1 MIAPTSVAPEI
12 LFLFTGQLQIDALL
26 CSFPILI
33 AHSVSPKREQKT
45 LRLRLRAAA
54 HPPIILS
61 VQMLQKP
68 APYSLR
74 LIAQIGLFSA
84 TASVQGGLLPE
95 LPQATSPVALSAAS
109 DPNTGKSGFRYQGK
123 NTPPVIRVQPGS
135 TLNVEY
141 KNDLAAQSKEDCF
154 GHPCMQMTNL
164 HFHGLHVSPNA
175 PQDDV
180 LDMMA
185 SPGETLHY
193 AVQVAPQ
200 QPPGLYWYHTHSHG
214 ESYIQDLDGMSG
226 AIVVEGIERY
236 APEVQNMRE
245 RILVLRDLV
254 LANDGAERKKVMDSV
269 AMQTTRCGTAPE
281 KPEAAFTVNGTL
293 RPKIDIA
300 PGERQFW
307 RIVNASPDLYA
318 DLEVDGVSL
327 DVVAVDGM
335 PLAYHDPSIRNR
347 SMSHVL
353 LPPAGRVEAIV
364 TGPPANSHAAL
375 RSRCFDTGPDG
386 DSNPAMVLADLVSA
400 PSSNPRTLAALGGA
414 PVYATFSPTV
424 LKRVETSEPQFV
436 VTFTEDKQGFYING
450 QKFEMNSGPML
461 TVDVGS
467 LQHWRVTNSTKEVHP
482 FHIHQVHFLAYRVG
496 DKPVKDPVWL
506 DTVNV
511 SYGSSVD
518 LVMDFTDPI
527 IRGMSLFHCHLLKHE
542 DKGMMAKI
550 LFR

>member
-1 MIAPTSVAPEI
+1 MQISQKLAVATFGWVASI
-12 LFLFTGQLQIDALL
+12 VLL
-26 CSFPILI
+26 
-33 AHSVSPKREQKT
+33 V
-45 LRLRLRAAA
+45 
-54 HPPIILS
+54 
-61 VQMLQKP
+61 
-68 APYSLR
+68 
-74 LIAQIGLFSA
+74 A
-84 TASVQGGLLPE
+84 TASAHDRIVPE
-95 LPQATSPVALSAAS
+95 LPQASTPVALVAAS
-109 DPNTGKSGFRYQGK
+109 NPASGKSEFRYRGN
-123 NTPPVIRVQPGS
+123 NTPPVIRVQPG
-135 TLNVEY
+135 TVLNVEY
-141 KNDLAAQSKEDCF
+141 KNELAAQSKEDCL

-185 SPGETLHY
+185 SPGEALHY
-193 AVQVAPQ
+193 SVQIPPQ

-236 APEVQNMRE
+236 VPEVRNMRE
-245 RILVLRDLV
+245 RILVLRNLV
-254 LANDGAERKKVMDSV
+254 LPTDAAGRKSVMESV
-269 AMQTTRCGTAPE
+269 AMQTTQCGTAAE
-281 KPEAAFTVNGTL
+281 KPEAAFTVNGSL

-318 DLEVDGVSL
+318 DLEVDSVSL
-327 DVVAVDGM
+327 EVVALDGM
-335 PLAYHDPSIRNR
+335 PLAYHDPSIRKR

-353 LPPAGRVEAIV
+353 VPPAGRVEAIIV
-364 TGPPANSHAAL
+364 GPPADAHAAL

-386 DSNPAMVLADLVSA
+386 DTNPEMVLADIVSTPA
-400 PSSNPRTLAALGGA
+400 SKFQAHPALGGD
-414 PVYATFSPTV
+414 PVYAIFSPTT
-424 LKRVETSEPQFV
+424 LKRVEASEPQFV
-436 VTFTEDKQGFYING
+436 VNFTEDKQGFYING

-467 LQHWRVTNSTKEVHP
+467 LLHWRVMNSTKEVHP
-482 FHIHQVHFLAYRVG
+482 FHIHQVHFLAYSVDG
-496 DKPVKDPVWL
+496 NPVKDPTWV

-511 SYGSSVD
+511 PYGGSVD

>member
-1 MIAPTSVAPEI
+1 MQTLQKVG
-12 LFLFTGQLQIDALL
+12 LFTFTWVA
-26 CSFPILI
+26 
-33 AHSVSPKREQKT
+33 T
-45 LRLRLRAAA
+45 
-54 HPPIILS
+54 
-61 VQMLQKP
+61 
-68 APYSLR
+68 
-74 LIAQIGLFSA
+74 IGLVAA
-84 TASVQGGLLPE
+84 TPSGKDGILPE
-95 LPQATSPVALSAAS
+95 LPQATTPVTLMAAT
-109 DPNTGKSGFRYQGK
+109 DPAIGKSEFRYQGN

-141 KNDLAAQSKEDCF
+141 KNELAARSKEDCL

-193 AVQVAPQ
+193 SVQVPPQ

-214 ESYIQDLDGMSG
+214 ESYVQDLDGMSG

-236 APEVQNMRE
+236 APEVRGMRE
-245 RILVLRDLV
+245 RILVLRNRV
-254 LANDGAERKKVMDSV
+254 LPADAMERKSVMESV
-269 AMQTTRCGTAPE
+269 AMQTTQCGTAAD
-281 KPEAAFTVNGTL
+281 KPEAAFTVNGSL

-318 DLEVDGVSL
+318 DLELDSESL
-327 DVVAVDGM
+327 EVVALDGM
-335 PLAYHDPSIRNR
+335 PFAYHDPSIRSR

-364 TGPPANSHAAL
+364 TGPSAGSQAAL

-386 DSNPAMVLADLVSA
+386 DSNPAMVLADIVSTQ
-400 PSSNPRTLAALGGA
+400 PSSLQTRPALGGS
-414 PVYATFSPTV
+414 PVYAIFSPTT
-424 LKRVETSEPQFV
+424 LKRVEASEPQFV

-467 LQHWRVTNSTKEVHP
+467 LQRWRVTNSTKEVHP
-482 FHIHQVHFLAYRVG
+482 FHIHQVHFLPYAVDG
-496 DKPVKDPVWL
+496 NAMKDPAWV

-511 SYGSSVD
+511 PSGSSVD

-527 IRGMSLFHCHLLKHE
+527 IRGMSLFHCHLLSHE

>member
-1 MIAPTSVAPEI
+1 MIRTISNLGLGTMWGWVA
-12 LFLFTGQLQIDALL
+12 
-26 CSFPILI
+26 S
-33 AHSVSPKREQKT
+33 
-45 LRLRLRAAA
+45 
-54 HPPIILS
+54 
-61 VQMLQKP
+61 
-68 APYSLR
+68 
-74 LIAQIGLFSA
+74 IGLFAVAANGPDRS
-84 TASVQGGLLPE
+84 LPE
-95 LPQATSPVALSAAS
+95 PPQTTTPVSLVAAS
-109 DPNTGKSGFRYQGK
+109 DPVSGKSEFRYRGN

-141 KNDLAAQSKEDCF
+141 KNELAAQSREDCA
-154 GHPCMQMTNL
+154 GHPCMNMTNL

-193 AVQVAPQ
+193 SVQVPPQ

-214 ESYIQDLDGMSG
+214 ESYVQDLDGMSG

-236 APEVQNMRE
+236 VPEVRHMRE
-245 RILVLRDLV
+245 RILVVRDLV
-254 LANDGAERKKVMDSV
+254 LPSDAAERKTVMDSV
-269 AMQTTRCGTAPE
+269 AMQTTQCGTAPE
-281 KPEAAFTVNGTL
+281 APERAFTVNGRL
-293 RPKIDIA
+293 RPQIDIA

-307 RIVNASPDLYA
+307 RIANASPDLYA
-318 DLEVDGVSL
+318 DLEVGSVSL
-327 DVVAVDGM
+327 EVVALDGM
-335 PLAYHDPSIRNR
+335 PLAYHDPSIRKR

-353 LPPAGRVEAIV
+353 VPPGGRMEAIV
-364 TGPPANSHAAL
+364 TGPAADAGAAL
-375 RSRCFDTGPDG
+375 RSRCFDTGPEG
-386 DSNPAMVLADLVSA
+386 DSNPAMVLADIVSA
-400 PSSNPRTLAALGGA
+400 RPSTLQARPALGGT
-414 PVYATFSPTV
+414 PVYATFPSAV
-424 LKRVETSEPQFV
+424 LKYVETSEPQFV

-467 LQHWRVTNSTKEVHP
+467 LQRWRVMNPTKEVHP
-482 FHIHQVHFLAYRVG
+482 FHIHQVHFLVYAVG
-496 DKPVKDPVWL
+496 EKPVKDPTWV

-511 SYGSSVD
+511 PYGSSVD